1 VEECTHERDDAG
13 GSSLRVISR
22 DNYLIIIMSRELTVL
37 GVCLS
42 APPRPP
48 ALEEEVALGRGN
60 SDEVDRGR
68 DTGP

>member
-1 VEECTHERDDAG
+1 MELEEEVVWERRLKGASSDSEP
-13 GSSLRVISR
+13 SSLT
-22 DNYLIIIMSRELTVL
+22 Y
-37 GVCLS
+37 
-42 APPRPP
+42 AP